1 MLMVQDIS
9 MMGEMEKAEEEDSQ
23 RKLMEEEEEVEEVAG
38 TLNDNLCV
46 QGGGPCCTFGRRSL
60 EY

>member
-1 MLMVQDIS
+1 
-9 MMGEMEKAEEEDSQ
+9 MMGEMEKVEEEDSQ
-23 RKLMEEEEEVEEVAG
+23 GKLVEEEKEVEEVVV